1 MQYGTGLVEGGW
13 NATDNIIANIGVG
26 SETVNGPL
34 FSAPQRQA
42 VISETVEAAGGAGQT
57 FRPTIQEN
65 QSMVESKK
73 WSLFGWLGSPY
84 QEELSV
90 GYKSAES
97 QQLAEKMGP
106 KSDPFGDSLDW
117 ALGQTRKITTLYDQL
132 SGLWKPREVIAEKP
146 REGYPEGRDLQHLN
160 ETIDKG
166 AEVIKAGKA
175 LLGGA
180 YDQVKGLFNSA
191 FGQTGKQ
198 PVFAIEHEL
207 EPTVKIGIG
216 VIAAAVI
223 LVLLLRK

>member
-13 NATDNIIANIGVG
+13 DAVANIIANIGVG

-34 FSAPQRQA
+34 FSAPQRQT

-106 KSDPFGDSLDW
+106 KSDPFGESLDW
-117 ALGQTRKITTLYDQL
+117 ALAQTRKVTTLYDQL
-132 SGLWKPREVIAEKP
+132 SGLWKPREVITEKP
-146 REGYPEGRDLQHLN
+146 RAGYPEGRDVQHLN

-175 LLGGA
+175 WLGGA

-198 PVFAIEHEL
+198 PVFSIEHEL

-216 VIAAAVI
+216 VMAAVI
-223 LVLLLRK
+223 ILILLLRK